1 LNIGIICTGDEITEG
16 LVQEQNLYYIAKELA
31 PLGYRVIEAVV
42 IRDEIELI
50 VKAVERLRESCRLVV
65 ITGGLGPTFD
75 DVTLEA
81 LSIVTGIPLEDDV
94 SYLEELTKRFSS
106 RYGREIPE
114 QLRHQ
119 ARTLRGS
126 IPIENPSGSA
136 RGLFFTNEHHADYLV
151 MPGPPHEL
159 REVLENALQVI
170 RKPEHILV
178 RRTIGFV
185 EVTEAEISPIL
196 ESLRR
201 RFPHVRMITRADY
214 AIGPTVFLIAREEHS
229 KDIQRV
235 AKELSERFRGFAFT
249 TRGEDFLGL
258 LVDRLRGRGLTLST
272 AESCTGG
279 MLSSALVSVPGVSD
293 TFLGGVTTYSNTSKL
308 SVLGISKDLID
319 KHGAVSKECAAV
331 MAENVSGVFSADVG
345 LAITGIAGP
354 TGATSNKPL
363 GLVYSAIHSRI
374 RQEIY
379 ESVYTG
385 TRHNIMTKAS
395 YGLLKKLWRML
406 SRQ

>member
-1 LNIGIICTGDEITEG
+1 MNIGIICTGDEITEG

-119 ARTLRGS
+119 ARTLQGS

-136 RGLFFTNEHHADYLV
+136 RGLFFTNEHNADYLV

-159 REVLENALQVI
+159 REVLANALQVI

-185 EVTEAEISPIL
+185 EVTEAEINPIL

-201 RFPHVRMITRADY
+201 LFPHVRMITRADY

-229 KDIQRV
+229 RDIQRV
-235 AKELSERFRGFAFT
+235 AKELSERFRGFTFT
-249 TRGEDFLGL
+249 TKGEDFLGL

-293 TFLGGVTTYSNTSKL
+293 TFLGGVTTYSNTSKH

-406 SRQ
+406 FRQ

>member
-1 LNIGIICTGDEITEG
+1 MNIGIICTGDEITEG

-159 REVLENALQVI
+159 REVLANALQVI

-406 SRQ
+406 FRQ

>member
-1 LNIGIICTGDEITEG
+1 MNIGIICTGDEITEG

>member
-1 LNIGIICTGDEITEG
+1 MNIGIICTGDEITEG

-185 EVTEAEISPIL
+185 EVTEAEINPIL

-201 RFPHVRMITRADY
+201 QFPHVRMITRADY

-406 SRQ
+406 FRQ

>member
-1 LNIGIICTGDEITEG
+1 MNIGIICTGDEITEG

-159 REVLENALQVI
+159 REVLANALQVI

-185 EVTEAEISPIL
+185 EVTEAEINPIL

-201 RFPHVRMITRADY
+201 QFPHVRMITRADY

-249 TRGEDFLGL
+249 TKGEDFLGL